1 MSAFGYRK
9 PADLPRT
16 IPVFP
21 LVGAILFPRAPMPL
35 NIFEPRYLNMVD
47 DALAADRAIG
57 MIQPANDDMRRPL
70 LSEVGTLG
78 RITSFA
84 ETGDGRY
91 LITLTGVCRFRIDRE
106 IEAGTPYRQA
116 IANYDE
122 FARDLHESTREQ
134 SRVDRARLTTA
145 LKHYGDARELMID
158 WASVD
163 EASAEALVHAVAA
176 LCPFDAAAKQALLEA
191 PTLPDCAATLVALL
205 ELDAAAGDGSGTNL
219 Q

>member
-1 MSAFGYRK
+1 MSGFGYRK
-9 PADLPRT
+9 TADLPRT
-16 IPVFP
+16 VPVFP
-21 LVGAILFPRAPMPL
+21 LAGAILFPRAPMPL

-47 DALAADRAIG
+47 DALAADRVIG
-57 MIQPANDDMRRPL
+57 MIQPVSDDARRPP

-106 IEAGTPYRQA
+106 LEAGTPYRQA
-116 IANYDE
+116 VALYDE
-122 FARDLHESTREQ
+122 FARDLHES
-134 SRVDRARLTTA
+134 SRQRGKVDRERLIQA
-145 LKHYGDARELMID
+145 LKHYGQARELMID
-158 WASVD
+158 WSAVG
-163 EASAEALVHAVAA
+163 EASTEALVHAVAA

-191 PTLPDCAATLVALL
+191 PTLCDCAATLVALL
-205 ELDAAAGDGSGTNL
+205 ELDAAAGDGSEKNL

>member
-9 PADLPRT
+9 PADLPST
-16 IPVFP
+16 APIFP
-21 LVGAILFPRAPMPL
+21 LTGAILFPRAPMPL

-57 MIQPANDDMRRPL
+57 MIQPATEDARKPPL
-70 LSEVGTLG
+70 SDVGTLG

-91 LITLTGVCRFRIDRE
+91 LITLTGVCRFRVERE
-106 IEAGTPYRQA
+106 LEAGTPYRRA
-116 IANYDE
+116 VVRYDE
-122 FARDLHESTREQ
+122 FARDLHENTRDADA
-134 SRVDRARLTTA
+134 VDRSRLTRA
-145 LKHYGDARELMID
+145 LKHYGEARQLQVD
-158 WASVD
+158 WSSVE

-191 PTLPDCAATLVALL
+191 PTLCDCAATLVALL
-205 ELDAAAGDGSGTNL
+205 ELDAAGDGSESNL